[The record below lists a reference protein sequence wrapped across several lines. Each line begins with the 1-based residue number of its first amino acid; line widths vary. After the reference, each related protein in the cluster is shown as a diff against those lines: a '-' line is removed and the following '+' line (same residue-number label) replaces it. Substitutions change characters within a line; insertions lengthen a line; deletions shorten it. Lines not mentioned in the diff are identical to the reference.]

1 LISVDATAFVIMALV
16 FALVLVLRSLFFEPL
31 ARAIE
36 TRASRISRAASAWDD
51 AQKTIRDASGRVGA
65 AVQGARNEGY
75 QDLDRARTE
84 AQTRAR
90 AGLEQTR
97 GSAQQEIAEARE
109 RLRAESDRAVRDL
122 EKQADALASSLASR
136 ILGRDLA

>member
-36 TRASRISRAASAWDD
+36 NREGRFSRAATAWDD
-51 AQKTIRDASGRVGA
+51 AQKTIREASARVAG
-65 AVQGARNEGY
+65 AVQSARNEGY
-75 QDLDRARTE
+75 QALDRERSE
-84 AQTRAR
+84 AQTKTRNE
-90 AGLEQTR
+90 LER
-97 GSAQQEIAEARE
+97 SREAAQLEIAEARK
-109 RLRAESDRAVRDL
+109 RLRDESDRAVRDL
-122 EKQADALASSLASR
+122 EKQAETLASSLASR